1 MEKRNY
7 AALIEERNRTNAF
20 ANHIGLS
27 LTDMSEGYAVTEMDT
42 PEMATNP
49 IGYVHGGCLYT
60 AADVAAGSAA
70 LSYGSQVV
78 TMSSSFHYLSPGLGT
93 SHIRAEG
100 RVIKHGRRVSV
111 VQVDVLNQDGVQLC
125 TGTFSFM
132 VIDGAAPLPG

>member
-1 MEKRNY
+1 MSINY
-7 AALIEERNRTNAF
+7 TALIEERNRTNAF
-20 ANHIGLS
+20 ANYIGLK
-27 LTDMSEGYAVTEMDT
+27 LTDMSEGFAAMEMDT

-49 IGYVHGGCLYT
+49 IGSVHGGVLFT

-93 SHIRAEG
+93 TRIRAEG

-111 VQVDVLNQDGVQLC
+111 VQVDVLNQDGVILR
-125 TGTFSFM
+125 TGTFSYM
-132 VIDGAAPLPG
+132 AIDGAPPLPG